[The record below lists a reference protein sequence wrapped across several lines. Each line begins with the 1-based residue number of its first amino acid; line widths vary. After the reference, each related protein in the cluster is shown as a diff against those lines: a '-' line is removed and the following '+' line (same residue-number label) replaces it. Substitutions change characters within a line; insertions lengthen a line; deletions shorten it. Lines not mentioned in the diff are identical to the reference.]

1 MREATAETEMGIL
14 TDQASW
20 YRCRDGGGMN
30 MGQGATLEWSLEG
43 YEPIWDVV
51 AFGDA
56 QGTQGNGSRAMRC
69 QVRHLTASGAL
80 P

>member
-1 MREATAETEMGIL
+1 MGIL
-14 TDQASW
+14 TDQVSW
-20 YRCRDGGGMN
+20 YRYRDGGGMN

-43 YEPIWDVV
+43 YEPIWELV

-56 QGTQGNGSRAMRC
+56 QWHAAPLAPGT
-69 QVRHLTASGAL
+69 